1 MWVEEPDTVAKA
13 VVLHSGEKSVSLWGG
28 FAHICLHQKCCCYMN
43 MRRVVV
49 VEDLKVNW
57 SARGG
62 ETAGEVEGGGGEERG
77 ELLWVA

>member
-1 MWVEEPDTVAKA
+1 
-13 VVLHSGEKSVSLWGG
+13 
-28 FAHICLHQKCCCYMN
+28 MN

-77 ELLWVA
+77 ELLWVAWNISVEKVVLVKFLPGEEGCRVAQHQT